1 MARAMNYETYGKVEE
16 FKIPQLTVLILF
28 FYLKEVDEQYYDHYD
43 QDYAASS
50 YKEEK
55 LPHQPYR
62 KKRFA
67 APSRKKWIPL
77 SWVEQENFH
86 LPFPKIGMS
95 NLGPFYF
102 QRIVN
107 LNNWVW
113 LWQTAS
119 FPL

>member
-1 MARAMNYETYGKVEE
+1 MNYETYGKVEE

-67 APSRKKWIPL
+67 APAVRSGSLSLEWSKKT
-77 SWVEQENFH
+77 FTF
-86 LPFPKIGMS
+86 PFLK
-95 NLGPFYF
+95 LE
-102 QRIVN
+102 
-107 LNNWVW
+107 
-113 LWQTAS
+113 
-119 FPL
+119 